1 MTGARNS
8 FKLTPIGVIRSEY
21 SLENAPMQG
30 FESEKTS
37 KIIIFDK
44 YTKALEGIKKYDY
57 LIVLYWM
64 HQSDRTQLWSKLKNR
79 DIFTTRS
86 PRRPNPIGI
95 SYVKNLKI
103 NGNTLEV
110 KYLDVIDGT
119 PILDIKPY
127 YKEVDAR

>member
-79 DIFTTRS
+79 DILTTRS